1 MIKATCYIL
10 KYDIRNTIYD
20 ILIKK
25 GDELMVN
32 EKRLIES
39 FMELVRIDSISREE
53 RNLADFLIEK
63 LEDLGLEVI
72 VDQAGERVKSNS
84 GNIIARLKG
93 NIKKATPIMFS
104 AHMDTVVPGKN
115 INPLLKGEKIV
126 SSGKTIL
133 GADDKAAIAALLEA
147 LHIIKENNILCGDI
161 EIVFSICEEI
171 GLKGAKNLDIS
182 SLNAQMGFVL
192 DSGGQVGEIVNS
204 APSQNSL
211 EIIIHGKS
219 AHAGSNP
226 EEGINAIQVAGF
238 ALSRIKLGRID
249 EETTTNIG
257 IISGG
262 KATNIVPDEVTLKGE
277 VRSRNEKKLEK
288 YTEQLKKIIDDTAQE
303 FKAKAEV
310 KINKEYYCY
319 NLSSDDLVVRI
330 AMKAA
335 KDIGLEPLLHPSGGG
350 SDANVFNK
358 KNFPSVDLAIG
369 MEKVHTVDEYI
380 LIKNLKNTAEYV
392 LSIINTIA
400 SGENLNE

>member
-1 MIKATCYIL
+1 
-10 KYDIRNTIYD
+10 
-20 ILIKK
+20 
-25 GDELMVN
+25 MVI
-32 EKRLIES
+32 EKRLVES
-39 FMELVRIDSISREE
+39 FMELVKIDSISREE
-53 RNLADFLIEK
+53 MNLADLLIEK
-63 LEDLGLEVI
+63 LEDLGLEVM
-72 VDQAGERVKSNS
+72 VDKAGEKVRSNC
-84 GNIIARLKG
+84 GNIIARFKG
-93 NIKKATPIMFS
+93 NIKEVTPIMFS

-147 LHIIKENNILCGDI
+147 LHIIKEKNISHGDI
-161 EIVFSICEEI
+161 EIVFTICEEV
-171 GLKGAKNLDIS
+171 GLHGAKNLDIS
-182 SLNAQMGFVL
+182 KLNAQMAFVL
-192 DSGGQVGEIVNS
+192 DSGGQVGGIIS
-204 APSQNSL
+204 AAPSQNSL
-211 EIIIHGKS
+211 KIIIYGKS

-238 ALSRIKLGRID
+238 ALSRMKLGRID

-262 KATNIVPDEVTLKGE
+262 KATNIIPDEVILEGE
-277 VRSRNEKKLEK
+277 VRSRNEEKLEK
-288 YTEQLKKIIDDTAQE
+288 YTKILKHVVEDTAQE

-310 KINKEYYCY
+310 IINREFYCY
-319 NLSSDDLVVRI
+319 NLSTDDRIVKI

-358 KNFPSVDLAIG
+358 KGFPSVDLAIG

-380 LIKNLKNTAEYV
+380 LVKNLKNTVEYI
-392 LSIINTIA
+392 LSIINIVA
-400 SGENLNE
+400 LGENLDE

>member
-1 MIKATCYIL
+1 
-10 KYDIRNTIYD
+10 
-20 ILIKK
+20 
-25 GDELMVN
+25 MVN
-32 EKRLIES
+32 EKRLVES

-72 VDQAGERVKSNS
+72 VDQTGERIKSNS

-93 NIKKATPIMFS
+93 NIKKATPIMFT

-147 LHIIKENNILCGDI
+147 MYIIKENNISCGDI

-182 SLNAQMGFVL
+182 SLNAHMGFVL
-192 DSGGQVGEIVNS
+192 DAGGQVGKIITT

-226 EEGINAIQVAGF
+226 DEGINAIQIAGF
-238 ALSRIKLGRID
+238 ALSRMKLGRID
-249 EETTTNIG
+249 EETTANIG

-262 KATNIVPDEVTLKGE
+262 KATNIVPDKVTLKGE
-277 VRSRNEKKLEK
+277 VRSRNEEKLEK
-288 YTEQLKKIIDDTAQE
+288 YTEQLKKITKDTAQE

-310 KINKEYYCY
+310 KINKEYHCY
-319 NLSSDDLVVRI
+319 NLSTNGQAVKV
-330 AMKAA
+330 AVKAS
-335 KDIGLEPLLHPSGGG
+335 KNIGLQPLLGPSGGG

-358 KNFPSVDLAIG
+358 KDLPSVVLAVG
-369 MEKVHTVDEYI
+369 MEKVHTLEEYI
-380 LIKNLKNTAEYV
+380 LIKELKNTTRYII
-392 LSIINTIA
+392 SIINTVA
-400 SGENLNE
+400 LGEDLNE

>member
-1 MIKATCYIL
+1 
-10 KYDIRNTIYD
+10 
-20 ILIKK
+20 
-25 GDELMVN
+25 MVN
-32 EKRLIES
+32 KKRLVES
-39 FMELVRIDSISREE
+39 FMELVKIDSISREE

-63 LEDLGLEVI
+63 LENFGLEVT
-72 VDQAGERVKSNS
+72 VDQAGEKAKSNS
-84 GNIIARLKG
+84 GNIIARFKG
-93 NIKKATPIMFS
+93 NIKEATPIMFS

-115 INPLLKGEKIV
+115 IKPVYEGDKIL

-147 LHIIKENNILCGDI
+147 LRIIKEDNIPCGDI

-182 SLNAQMGFVL
+182 SLKTQMGFVL
-192 DSGGQVGEIVNS
+192 DAGGQVGKIITT

-211 EIIIHGKS
+211 EITIYGKS

-238 ALSRIKLGRID
+238 ALSRMKLGRID
-249 EETTTNIG
+249 EETTANIG

-262 KATNIVPDEVTLKGE
+262 KATNIVPDKVTLKGE
-277 VRSRNEKKLEK
+277 VRSRNEEKLEK
-288 YTEQLKKIIDDTAQE
+288 YTERLKKITEDTAQE

-310 KINKEYYCY
+310 KINREYSCY
-319 NLSSDDLVVRI
+319 NLSSDDQVVKI
-330 AMKAA
+330 SMKAA
-335 KDIGLEPLLHPSGGG
+335 KDMGLQPELCPSGGG

-358 KNFPSVDLAIG
+358 KGFPSVVLAIG

-380 LIKNLKNTAEYV
+380 LIKNLKKTVEYV
-392 LSIINTIA
+392 LSIINTVT

>member
-1 MIKATCYIL
+1 
-10 KYDIRNTIYD
+10 
-20 ILIKK
+20 
-25 GDELMVN
+25 MVN

-39 FMELVRIDSISREE
+39 FMELVKIDSVSREE
-53 RNLADFLIEK
+53 KEVADFLVKK
-63 LEDLGLEVI
+63 LKDLGLEVT
-72 VDQAGERVKSNS
+72 VDQTGEKVKSNS

-93 NIKKATPIMFS
+93 SVKKATPIMFS
-104 AHMDTVVPGKN
+104 AHMDTVVPGKK
-115 INPLLKGEKIV
+115 IKPICEGEKIV
-126 SSGKTIL
+126 SSGETIL

-147 LHIIKENNILCGDI
+147 LQIIKENNILCGDI

-171 GLKGAKNLDIS
+171 GLEGAKNLDIS

-192 DSGGQVGEIVNS
+192 DAGGQVGKIITT

-211 EIIIHGKS
+211 QIIIYGKS

-249 EETTTNIG
+249 EETTANIG

-262 KATNIVPDEVTLKGE
+262 KATNIVPDKVTLKGE
-277 VRSRNEKKLEK
+277 VRSRNEEKLEK
-288 YTEQLKKIIDDTAQE
+288 HTERLKKITEDTAQE

-310 KINKEYYCY
+310 KINREYSCY
-319 NLSSDDLVVRI
+319 NLSSDDQVLKI
-330 AMKAA
+330 SMKAA
-335 KDIGLEPLLHPSGGG
+335 KDMGLQPELCPSGGG

-358 KNFPSVDLAIG
+358 EGFPSVVLAIG

-380 LIKNLKNTAEYV
+380 LTKNLKNAAEYV
-392 LSIINTIA
+392 LSIINTVV
-400 SGENLNE
+400 SGENSSE

>member
-1 MIKATCYIL
+1 
-10 KYDIRNTIYD
+10 
-20 ILIKK
+20 
-25 GDELMVN
+25 MVN

-39 FMELVRIDSISREE
+39 FMELVKIDSVSREE
-53 RNLADFLIEK
+53 KEVADFLVKK
-63 LEDLGLEVI
+63 LKDLGLEVT
-72 VDQAGERVKSNS
+72 VDQAGEKVKSNS

-93 NIKKATPIMFS
+93 SVKKATPIMFS
-104 AHMDTVVPGKN
+104 AHMDTVVPGKK
-115 INPLLKGEKIV
+115 IKPICEGEKIV
-126 SSGKTIL
+126 SSGETIL

-147 LHIIKENNILCGDI
+147 LQIIKENNILCGDI

-171 GLKGAKNLDIS
+171 GLEGAKNLDIS

-192 DSGGQVGEIVNS
+192 DAGGQVGKIITT

-211 EIIIHGKS
+211 QIIIYGKS

-249 EETTTNIG
+249 EETTANIG

-262 KATNIVPDEVTLKGE
+262 KATNIVPDKVTLKGE
-277 VRSRNEKKLEK
+277 VRSRNEEKLEK
-288 YTEQLKKIIDDTAQE
+288 HTERLKKITEDTAQE

-310 KINKEYYCY
+310 KINREYSCY
-319 NLSSDDLVVRI
+319 NLSSDDQVLKI
-330 AMKAA
+330 SMKAA
-335 KDIGLEPLLHPSGGG
+335 KDMGLQPELCPSGGG

-358 KNFPSVDLAIG
+358 KGFPSVVLAIG

-380 LIKNLKNTAEYV
+380 LIKNLKNTAEYI
-392 LSIINTIA
+392 LSIINTVV
-400 SGENLNE
+400 SGENSNE

>member
-1 MIKATCYIL
+1 
-10 KYDIRNTIYD
+10 
-20 ILIKK
+20 
-25 GDELMVN
+25 MVN
-32 EKRLIES
+32 EKRLVES
-39 FMELVRIDSISREE
+39 FMELVRIDSISGEE

-72 VDQAGERVKSNS
+72 VDQAGEKVKSNC

-93 NIKKATPIMFS
+93 NIKKTTPIMFS

-211 EIIIHGKS
+211 KIIIHGKS

-277 VRSRNEKKLEK
+277 VRSRNEKKLGK
-288 YTEQLKKIIDDTAQE
+288 YTEQLKKIIEDTAQE

-319 NLSSDDLVVRI
+319 NLSSDDLVVKI

>member
-1 MIKATCYIL
+1 M
-10 KYDIRNTIYD
+10 IRN

-25 GDELMVN
+25 GEKLMVN
-32 EKRLIES
+32 EKRLVES

-53 RNLADFLIEK
+53 RDLADFLIEK

-72 VDQAGERVKSNS
+72 VDQAGEKAKSNC
-84 GNIIARLKG
+84 GNIIARFKG
-93 NIKKATPIMFS
+93 NIKEVTPIMFS

-115 INPLLKGEKIV
+115 IDPLLKGEKIL

-147 LHIIKENNILCGDI
+147 LHIIKEKNILHGNI
-161 EIVFSICEEI
+161 EILFTICEEI

-182 SLNAQMGFVL
+182 SLNARMAFVL
-192 DSGGQVGEIVNS
+192 DSGGPVGEIIS
-204 APSQNSL
+204 AAPSQNSL
-211 EIIIHGKS
+211 KIIIHGKS

-238 ALSRIKLGRID
+238 ALSRMKLGRID

-262 KATNIVPDEVTLKGE
+262 KATNIIPDEVILEGE
-277 VRSRNEKKLEK
+277 VRSRNEEKLEK
-288 YTEQLKKIIDDTAQE
+288 YTKILKQVVEDTARE

-310 KINKEYYCY
+310 IINREFYCY
-319 NLSSDDLVVRI
+319 NLSTDDRIVKI

-335 KDIGLEPLLHPSGGG
+335 KDMGLEPLLRPSGGG

-358 KNFPSVDLAIG
+358 KGFPAVDLAIG

-380 LIKNLKNTAEYV
+380 LVKNLKNTVEYI
-392 LSIINTIA
+392 LSIINTVVL
-400 SGENLNE
+400 GEN

>member
-1 MIKATCYIL
+1 
-10 KYDIRNTIYD
+10 
-20 ILIKK
+20 
-25 GDELMVN
+25 MVN
-32 EKRLIES
+32 EKRLVES
-39 FMELVRIDSISREE
+39 FMELVKIDSISREE

-72 VDQAGERVKSNS
+72 VDQAGEKVKSNC
-84 GNIIARLKG
+84 GNIIARFKE
-93 NIKKATPIMFS
+93 NIKEVTPIMFS

-147 LHIIKENNILCGDI
+147 LHIIKEKNISHGDI
-161 EIVFSICEEI
+161 EIVFTICEEM
-171 GLKGAKNLDIS
+171 GLHGAKNLDIS
-182 SLNAQMGFVL
+182 DLNARMAFVL
-192 DSGGQVGEIVNS
+192 DSGGQVGEIIS
-204 APSQNSL
+204 AAPSQNFL
-211 EIIIHGKS
+211 KIIIHGKS

-238 ALSRIKLGRID
+238 ALSRMKLGRID

-262 KATNIVPDEVTLKGE
+262 KATNIIPDEVTLEGE
-277 VRSRNEKKLEK
+277 VRSRNEEKLEK
-288 YTEQLKKIIDDTAQE
+288 YTEQLKKITEDTAQE

-310 KINKEYYCY
+310 KINREFYCY
-319 NLSSDDLVVRI
+319 NLSTDDRVVKI
-330 AMKAA
+330 AIKAA
-335 KDIGLEPLLHPSGGG
+335 KDMGLEPLLHPSGGG

-358 KNFPSVDLAIG
+358 KGFPSVDLAIG

-380 LIKNLKNTAEYV
+380 LVKNLKNTVEYV
-392 LSIINTIA
+392 LSIINTVV
-400 SGENLNE
+400 SGEN

>member
-1 MIKATCYIL
+1 
-10 KYDIRNTIYD
+10 
-20 ILIKK
+20 
-25 GDELMVN
+25 MVN

-53 RNLADFLIEK
+53 RNLATFLIKK
-63 LEDLGLEVI
+63 LEDLGLEI
-72 VDQAGERVKSNS
+72 KVDQAGEKVKSDS

-93 NIKKATPIMFS
+93 SVKKATPIMFS

-115 INPLLKGEKIV
+115 IKPICDGEKIV
-126 SSGKTIL
+126 SDGKTIL

-147 LHIIKENNILCGDI
+147 LHIIKEHNIPCGDI

-171 GLKGAKNLDIS
+171 GLHGAKNLDIS
-182 SLNAQMGFVL
+182 SLNARMAFVL
-192 DSGGQVGEIVNS
+192 DCGGQVGEIINA

-211 EIIIHGKS
+211 KIIIHGKA

-238 ALSRIKLGRID
+238 VLSRMKLGRID

-262 KATNIVPDEVTLKGE
+262 KATNIVPDKVTLEGE
-277 VRSRNEKKLEK
+277 VRSRNEEKLEK
-288 YTEQLKKIIDDTAQE
+288 YTEQLKKIAEDTAQE

-310 KINKEYYCY
+310 KTNREYYCY
-319 NLSSDDLVVRI
+319 NLSTDDRVVKI

-335 KDIGLEPLLHPSGGG
+335 RDIGLQPELHPSGGG

-358 KNFPSVDLAIG
+358 KGFPSVDLAIG

-380 LIKNLKNTAEYV
+380 LVKSLKNTVKYV
-392 LSIINTIA
+392 LSIINTVT
-400 SGENLNE
+400 SGEN

>member
-1 MIKATCYIL
+1 
-10 KYDIRNTIYD
+10 
-20 ILIKK
+20 
-25 GDELMVN
+25 MVN

-53 RNLADFLIEK
+53 RNLAIFLIKK
-63 LEDLGLEVI
+63 LEDLGLEI
-72 VDQAGERVKSNS
+72 KVDQAGEKVKSDS

-93 NIKKATPIMFS
+93 SVKRATPIMFS

-115 INPLLKGEKIV
+115 IKPICDGEKIV
-126 SSGKTIL
+126 SDGKTIL

-147 LHIIKENNILCGDI
+147 LHIIKEHNIPCGDI

-171 GLKGAKNLDIS
+171 GLHGAKNLDIS
-182 SLNAQMGFVL
+182 SLNARMAFVL
-192 DSGGQVGEIVNS
+192 DCGGQVGEIINA

-211 EIIIHGKS
+211 KIIIHGKA

-238 ALSRIKLGRID
+238 VLSRMKLGRID

-262 KATNIVPDEVTLKGE
+262 KATNIVPDKVTLEGE
-277 VRSRNEKKLEK
+277 VRSRNEEKLEK
-288 YTEQLKKIIDDTAQE
+288 YTEQLKKIAEDTAQE

-310 KINKEYYCY
+310 KTNREYYCY
-319 NLSSDDLVVRI
+319 NLSTDDRVVKI

-335 KDIGLEPLLHPSGGG
+335 RDIGLQPELHPSGGG

-358 KNFPSVDLAIG
+358 KGFPSVDLAIG

-380 LIKNLKNTAEYV
+380 LVKNLKNTVEYV
-392 LSIINTIA
+392 LSIINTVT
-400 SGENLNE
+400 SGEN